1 MSLWHKR
8 VGVSNIM
15 ILHQKTHH
23 SFQSNKTIRALNL
36 ESNSITADMVIN
48 IIKSTASTKGLEELK
63 VTNQFTGQF
72 LGSALEYAIIEL
84 LPKVPHLVKLGVR
97 MEFRDSLNKCAM
109 ALAKNL
115 DRSKCR
121 QTWSSLTAIT
131 RLITFQDD
139 KLRTE
144 RSPSNS
150 IRLAKLDQRLL
161 EINKTWIFA
170 IDFGTR

>member
-1 MSLWHKR
+1 MFSSLY
-8 VGVSNIM
+8 
-15 ILHQKTHH
+15 QTHH

-36 ESNSITADMVIN
+36 ESNSITPDMVIN

-97 MEFRDSLNKCAM
+97 MEFRDSLNKCAL

-115 DRSKCR
+115 DRSKLQSTSEDR
-121 QTWSSLTAIT
+121 LT

-139 KLRTE
+139 KMRTE

-150 IRLAKLDQRLL
+150 IRLAKLDQRL
-161 EINKTWIFA
+161 
-170 IDFGTR
+170 

>member
-1 MSLWHKR
+1 MFSSLY
-8 VGVSNIM
+8 
-15 ILHQKTHH
+15 QTHH

-36 ESNSITADMVIN
+36 ESNSITPDMVIN

-97 MEFRDSLNKCAM
+97 MEFRDSLNKCAL

-115 DRSKCR
+115 DRSKLQSTSEDR
-121 QTWSSLTAIT
+121 LKQ
-131 RLITFQDD
+131 LITFQDD
-139 KLRTE
+139 KMRTE

-150 IRLAKLDQRLL
+150 IRLAKLDQRL
-161 EINKTWIFA
+161 
-170 IDFGTR
+170 

>member
-1 MSLWHKR
+1 MFSSLY
-8 VGVSNIM
+8 
-15 ILHQKTHH
+15 QTHH

-97 MEFRDSLNKCAM
+97 MEFRDSLNKCAL

-115 DRSKCR
+115 DRSEYNELFSCHHIYPNIAGR
-121 QTWSSLTAIT
+121 LTEDRTFSLQ
-131 RLITFQDD
+131 LD
-139 KLRTE
+139 KTG
-144 RSPSNS
+144 
-150 IRLAKLDQRLL
+150 
-161 EINKTWIFA
+161 KTGPKIVR
-170 IDFGTR
+170 DK

>member
-1 MSLWHKR
+1 MFSSLY
-8 VGVSNIM
+8 
-15 ILHQKTHH
+15 QTHH

-36 ESNSITADMVIN
+36 ESNSITPDMVIS

-97 MEFRDSLNKCAM
+97 MEFRDSLNKCAL

-115 DRSKCR
+115 DRSKLQSTSEDR
-121 QTWSSLTAIT
+121 LK

-139 KLRTE
+139 KMRTE

-150 IRLAKLDQRLL
+150 IRLAKLDQRL
-161 EINKTWIFA
+161 
-170 IDFGTR
+170 

>member
-1 MSLWHKR
+1 
-8 VGVSNIM
+8 
-15 ILHQKTHH
+15 
-23 SFQSNKTIRALNL
+23 
-36 ESNSITADMVIN
+36 MVIN

-97 MEFRDSLNKCAM
+97 MEFRDSLNKCAL

-115 DRSKCR
+115 DRSKLQSTSEDR
-121 QTWSSLTAIT
+121 LKQ
-131 RLITFQDD
+131 LITFQDD

-150 IRLAKLDQRLL
+150 IRLAKLDQRL
-161 EINKTWIFA
+161 
-170 IDFGTR
+170 

>member
-1 MSLWHKR
+1 MSLI
-8 VGVSNIM
+8 SS
-15 ILHQKTHH
+15 LYQTHH

-115 DRSKCR
+115 DRSKWR

-150 IRLAKLDQRLL
+150 IRLAKLDQRLF

-170 IDFGTR
+170 IDFGTQ

>member
-1 MSLWHKR
+1 MFSSLY
-8 VGVSNIM
+8 
-15 ILHQKTHH
+15 QTHH

-36 ESNSITADMVIN
+36 ESNSITPDMVIN

-97 MEFRDSLNKCAM
+97 MEFRDSLNKCAL

-115 DRSKCR
+115 DRSKLQSTSEDR
-121 QTWSSLTAIT
+121 LKQ
-131 RLITFQDD
+131 LITFQDD
-139 KLRTE
+139 KMRTE
-144 RSPSNS
+144 RSPSNL
-150 IRLAKLDQRLL
+150 IRLAKLDQRL
-161 EINKTWIFA
+161 
-170 IDFGTR
+170 